1 MKLRMHENSLFAVLL
16 RAPWWVSVLVT
27 AAIFASARLL
37 LPAKY
42 ELFALFFA
50 LPTGVIAAVAGWRQ
64 LRAPS
69 AASVAAALE
78 RLRALPWE
86 AFAAALEEGFRR
98 EGYAVKRVQGA
109 ADFELEKG
117 GRLELAAAKRW
128 KASRTG
134 IEPLRELRAAAAAR
148 EAAGCLYFCAG
159 EVTAT
164 ARAYAAEN
172 NIRLILGTDPVFLL
186 YAKSGGK

>member
-27 AAIFASARLL
+27 AAIFAAARML
-37 LPAKY
+37 LPARY
-42 ELFALFFA
+42 ELYALFLA

-69 AASVAAALE
+69 EASIAAALE
-78 RLRALPWE
+78 RLRAMPWE

-98 EGYAVKRVQGA
+98 DGYGVRRIQGA

-134 IEPLRELRAAAAAR
+134 IEPLRELKAAADAR
-148 EAAGCLYFCAG
+148 EAAGCLCLCAG
-159 EVTAT
+159 EVTDT

-172 NIRLILGTDPVFLL
+172 NIRLLEGLELARLV
-186 YAKSGGK
+186 K